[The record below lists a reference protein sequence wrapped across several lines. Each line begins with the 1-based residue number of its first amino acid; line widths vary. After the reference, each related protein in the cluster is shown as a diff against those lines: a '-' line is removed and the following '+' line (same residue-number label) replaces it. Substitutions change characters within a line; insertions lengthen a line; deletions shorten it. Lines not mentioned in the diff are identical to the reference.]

1 MDTHG
6 AGIARISATVA
17 IATLVALTTDAADRT
32 AGVITPEG
40 SPVWIDPWRATLFD
54 TPALWVS
61 ITNRHS
67 APVAFTLRVWVFD
80 QSNQLRGTTSWCVS
94 TAVDRSM
101 RGVFHIPLEIRGV
114 TARDRGVVTVESAVG
129 GRVRWAL
136 RETPEEQL
144 AAALDNVRGSSG
156 RLSMERLDR
165 DERAVHMP
173 MRVPAGAG
181 DVRADLRARRR
192 RVRVQSDGSQRLR
205 GRLYLQVAAT
215 PRQTDARQVYRLLL
229 TL

>member
-17 IATLVALTTDAADRT
+17 IATLVALTTGAADRT
-32 AGVITPEG
+32 AGVITPDG

-94 TAVDRSM
+94 TPVDRSM

-165 DERAVHMP
+165 DEHEPFTCPCECPQVQAMCEQTCAHGVGAFACNP
-173 MRVPAGAG
+173 M
-181 DVRADLRARRR
+181 DLN
-192 RVRVQSDGSQRLR
+192 GC
-205 GRLYLQVAAT
+205 AAACT
-215 PRQTDARQVYRLLL
+215 CK
-229 TL
+229 

>member
-6 AGIARISATVA
+6 AGIARMCATVA
-17 IATLVALTTDAADRT
+17 IATLVALTTGAADRT

-94 TAVDRSM
+94 TPVDRSM

-144 AAALDNVRGSSG
+144 AAALDNVRVVDGAAGS
-156 RLSMERLDR
+156 R
-165 DERAVHMP
+165 RA
-173 MRVPAGAG
+173 
-181 DVRADLRARRR
+181 
-192 RVRVQSDGSQRLR
+192 
-205 GRLYLQVAAT
+205 
-215 PRQTDARQVYRLLL
+215 
-229 TL
+229 